1 MKELKGFTLIEL
13 MITVA
18 IIGIIAA
25 IAYPSYLDSVRRSNR
40 AEAKTELMDLAQRLQ
55 RCYTGLARFD
65 DKDNCAV
72 YKDLFDG
79 GVVTRGSGFYE
90 ITIGADPD
98 GEPTRTAYLLT
109 AKAVKS
115 PQTEDTKDGCNELTL
130 SSKGVQSPDVCW

>member
-1 MKELKGFTLIEL
+1 MKNSKGFTLIEA

-40 AEAKTELMDLAQRLQ
+40 AEAKTELMDIAQRLQ
-55 RCYTGLARFD
+55 RCYSGLTRFD

-72 YKDLFDG
+72 YRDLLDG

-90 ITIGADPD
+90 ITIGALDA
-98 GEPTRTAYLLT
+98 EPTRTAYLLT
-109 AKAVKS
+109 AKAIRS
-115 PQTEDTKDGCNELTL
+115 PQTEDTIDSCNELTL
-130 SSKGVQSPDVCW
+130 SSKGVQSPEVCW

>member
-1 MKELKGFTLIEL
+1 MKNSKGFTLIEA

-40 AEAKTELMDLAQRLQ
+40 AEAKTELMDIAQRLQ

-65 DKDNCAV
+65 DRDNCAV
-72 YKDLFDG
+72 YRDLLDG

-98 GEPTRTAYLLT
+98 GESTRTAYLLT
-109 AKAVKS
+109 AKAIRS
-115 PQTEDTKDGCNELTL
+115 PQTEDTIDSCNELTL